1 MSTSGI
7 PGASQQQ
14 PDAAGRSPK
23 PQKKRNSRR
32 TPENVADILDRR
44 NESRRYM
51 QINYWDQ
58 WEDVYRASK
67 CRTKP
72 IMVTDKNGNQ
82 VEDTTRTNV
91 AMPELSLIARR
102 KTARMTANPPQINYT
117 VAQDDPN
124 TPSGLGDKL
133 TGWAY
138 QQFDR
143 SGEALEHRRLVQSSQ
158 IFGWGVNKHYWDTVE
173 VTQKFFR
180 KVGNGS
186 EYSLNRSGL
195 MQLQGAPDDE
205 ISDAV
210 KDGGEELGDEEV
222 TNALAEYGN
231 SVQVPQRKTQ
241 FEGPVAKNVFIGDFF
256 MEPGCSS
263 LNASGWAVENYF
275 ESDVWLKKYGLKTYI
290 DPETEE
296 ETPIFDPKA
305 IEELSDMPSWQPI
318 YQQQPFDLRSRL
330 RTNAL
335 GQTLPLWP
343 TKLLRGK
350 RYDVLECH
358 SKDKEGQFWIEWIG
372 NEKVYLGKMPYPW
385 DLYGKSSYTELV
397 PMFDLLSAYGDSTPL
412 LLRHL
417 WLLHNAIVGSRR
429 DLVANILRPLMKIRA
444 GADIPDEQ
452 VDRALFR
459 LISMRNPEDIS
470 PLFED
475 MAGIGTA
482 LSAASEEEAQNMRMM
497 ALAEPNL
504 TNVETGT
511 DANPQAGKTATTAVL
526 AAKSADALTQ
536 FEMDSLNWYLKESG
550 EKKLAMLQQV
560 EPETDQEGGY
570 KPYPIAAKY
579 AAKVEGLSQRY
590 GKTSIVNLD
599 FMEIQQE
606 IQVEPAAMSMLS
618 VDDDIRRTGALQLV
632 EMAGQMP
639 SVVDPYY
646 AAHNFA
652 STIRGVDADK
662 AVPPPKPPTP
672 APPKISVT
680 IAVKWPELP
689 AGAQAQILSAAGTQV
704 TPELQQELQ
713 IGDTLKGIE
722 KLSTAADHADNLMS
736 ERSVDD
742 PPETT
747 MSKGVGNSS
756 STKNK
761 PNAPVRSPTT

>member
-1 MSTSGI
+1 M
-7 PGASQQQ
+7 

-23 PQKKRNSRR
+23 PQKKRNTRKT
-32 TPENVADILDRR
+32 TPDVADILDRR

-51 QINYWDQ
+51 QINYWDA

-72 IMVTDKNGNQ
+72 IMTVDKSGNE
-82 VEDTTRTNV
+82 VEDKTRTNV

-102 KTARMTANPPQINYT
+102 KTARLTANPPQINYT
-117 VAQDDPN
+117 VSEDSGNEETAQ
-124 TPSGLGDKL
+124 KL

-158 IFGWGVNKHYWDTVE
+158 IFGWGVQKHYWDTVE
-173 VTQKFFR
+173 VTRKFFR

-186 EYSLNRSGL
+186 TYSLDRRGL
-195 MQLQGAPDDE
+195 MSLQGAPDDE

-210 KDGGEELGDEEV
+210 KEGGEELSDDEV
-222 TNALAEYGN
+222 NSAIAEYGN
-231 SVQVPQRKTQ
+231 SVQVPTRVSQ

-256 MEPGCSS
+256 MEPGAAT
-263 LNASGWAVENYF
+263 LNLSGWNVENYF
-275 ESDVWLKKYGLKTYI
+275 ESDVWLKKMALKTYI
-290 DPETEE
+290 DPETDEE
-296 ETPIFDPKA
+296 LPIFDPKA
-305 IEELSDMPSWQPI
+305 IEELQDMPSWQPI

-358 SKDKEGQFWIEWIG
+358 TKDKEGQWWIEWVG

-385 DLYGKSSYTELV
+385 DLYGKSCYTELV

-429 DLVANILRPLMKIRA
+429 DLVANMLRPLMKARA

-459 LISMRNPEDIS
+459 IIYMRNPDDLQ
-470 PLFED
+470 PLIENS
-475 MAGIGTA
+475 MGIAQAMQGAT
-482 LSAASEEEAQNMRMM
+482 EEEAQNIRMM

-511 DANPQAGKTATTAVL
+511 ESNPQAGKTATTAVL

-560 EPETDQEGGY
+560 EPEPDEASDSGY
-570 KPYPIAAKY
+570 KPYQITSKY
-579 AAKVEGLSQRY
+579 ANKVEGLSQRY
-590 GKTSIVNLD
+590 GKTSVVNLD
-599 FMEIQQE
+599 FMELQQE
-606 IQVEPAAMSMLS
+606 IMVEPAAMSMLS

-639 SVVDPYY
+639 QVVDPYY

-672 APPKISVT
+672 PPPQPPKVSVT
-680 IAVKWPELP
+680 VAAKWPEIP
-689 AGAQAQILSAAGTQV
+689 ADMKASIVTGAGGQV
-704 TPELQQELQ
+704 TPAMMTEFQHE
-713 IGDTLKGIE
+713 DTLRGVGQ
-722 KLSTAADHADNLMS
+722 LSEAANHADNLMS
-736 ERSVDD
+736 EKSVDD
-742 PPETT
+742 VPDTPMT
-747 MSKGVGNSS
+747 KGVGNSNPRAS
-756 STKNK
+756 K
-761 PNAPVRSPTT
+761 PQ